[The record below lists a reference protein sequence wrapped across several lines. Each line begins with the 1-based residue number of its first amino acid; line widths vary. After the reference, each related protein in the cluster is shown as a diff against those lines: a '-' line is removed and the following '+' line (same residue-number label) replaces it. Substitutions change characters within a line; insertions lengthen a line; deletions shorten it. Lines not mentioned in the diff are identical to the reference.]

1 MHDHNFSL
9 PSRIVLI
16 GVVMLNYDRD
26 YHCDD
31 ERLLRTYL
39 AVLIGA
45 HFSMC
50 LIEISVVL
58 ISARGTIANPA
69 PRKRLPIA
77 LYVQSIVFI
86 LEFVWDIVGVLWAF
100 DPTIDCSSSH
110 SVLILARVILV
121 WNLISS
127 IVIGS
132 YMIMRIG
139 ICRLCCRRPPKK
151 LRYESLAPSM
161 SFGGRILS
169 ALSTSSLNQHH
180 RQRQWQWRLQ
190 CLFCCMKLRDHQKS
204 VFSEVSTTLAD
215 VFTYLR
221 GYVPS
226 DIIAGMAVLAMEQ
239 SVAKVCCRSLYTS
252 SVYLYC

>member
-1 MHDHNFSL
+1 MIISL
-9 PSRIVLI
+9 LYSRIVLI
-16 GVVMLNYDRD
+16 GVVILDYDKD

-31 ERLLRTYL
+31 EKLLKVYL
-39 AVLIGA
+39 AVLVGA
-45 HFSMC
+45 HFCMA
-50 LIEISVVL
+50 LVELSVVQ

-69 PRKRLPIA
+69 PRKNLYVA
-77 LYVQSIVFI
+77 LYVQSVFFL
-86 LEFVWDIVGVLWAF
+86 LEFIWDIVGVLWAF
-100 DPTIDCSSSH
+100 DPTIDCPSSH
-110 SVLILARVILV
+110 SIVILARVILV

-127 IVIGS
+127 ITIGS
-132 YMIMRIG
+132 YMIVRIG

-161 SFGGRILS
+161 SFGGRVLS

-180 RQRQWQWRLQ
+180 RQRGWQWRLQ
-190 CLFCCMKLRDHQKS
+190 CLFCCMKLRDHQKT
-204 VFSEVSTTLAD
+204 VFSEVSATLAD

-239 SVAKVCCRSLYTS
+239 SIAKVCCRRL
-252 SVYLYC
+252 

>member
-1 MHDHNFSL
+1 
-9 PSRIVLI
+9 
-16 GVVMLNYDRD
+16 MLTYDKG
-26 YHCDD
+26 YSCDD
-31 ERLLRTYL
+31 EKLLKAYL
-39 AVLIGA
+39 SVLVGA
-45 HFSMC
+45 HFCMC
-50 LIEISVVL
+50 LIELSVVL

-77 LYVQSIVFI
+77 LYVQSIFFV
-86 LEFVWDIVGVLWAF
+86 LEFAWDIVGVLWAF
-100 DPTIDCSSSH
+100 DSTIDCPSSH
-110 SVLILARVILV
+110 SILILTRAILV

-132 YMIMRIG
+132 YMILRIG
-139 ICRLCCRRPPKK
+139 LCRLCCRHPPKK

-169 ALSTSSLNQHH
+169 ALSSSSLNQHS
-180 RQRQWQWRLQ
+180 RQRRWQWKLQ
-190 CLFCCMKLRDHQKS
+190 CLFCCMKLRDHQKT

-239 SVAKVCCRSLYTS
+239 SIAKVCSYT
-252 SVYLYC
+252 